1 MQLSSR
7 VIIHLVMSLVLLTV
21 ANSQMFVL
29 SLAGRFDL
37 NPRQD
42 PMDASSGNQRVCA
55 DRFRFCSAGGRSYEA
70 DSDQVH
76 QSVIGHA

>member
-1 MQLSSR
+1 MPSG
-7 VIIHLVMSLVLLTV
+7 HLCFEGEVGEVLTI

-42 PMDASSGNQRVCA
+42 PLDASSGNQRVCA
-55 DRFRFCSAGGRSYEA
+55 DRPRPGTLA
-70 DSDQVH
+70 
-76 QSVIGHA
+76 